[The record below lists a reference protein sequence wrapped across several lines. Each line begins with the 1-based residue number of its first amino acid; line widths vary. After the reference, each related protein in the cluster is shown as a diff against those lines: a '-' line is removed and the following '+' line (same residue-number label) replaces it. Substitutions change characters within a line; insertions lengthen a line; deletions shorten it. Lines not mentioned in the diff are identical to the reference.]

1 MNIALLLE
9 YDGSEFYGWQIQNK
23 NGEIAENLPTVQ
35 GVLNQALSK
44 LLGEKIEVVGSSR
57 TDAGVHAT
65 KYCASFHTEN
75 ESIPPE
81 RIAEAVRHLLPDT
94 IVVKSSA
101 KVPEEFHARFDCKG
115 KTYRY
120 LFYTGKTALPLLRN
134 RAWYVKS
141 ELDVE
146 KMQQAVRH
154 YIGSHYFDSFMAAG
168 ATPGATTERTIYN
181 ATIKEIPAPCY
192 EQDTGIENS
201 NIKNHFYCFEV
212 TGDGFLYNMVRIM
225 VGTAVYAGMGKIS
238 PDDIPMI
245 IENRDRRKAGITAPP
260 QGLYLADVLYQ

>member
-1 MNIALLLE
+1 MNIALTIE
-9 YDGSEFYGWQIQNK
+9 YDGTEYHGWQIQNR
-23 NGEIAENLPTVQ
+23 NGEVAEDRPTVQ
-35 GVLNQALSK
+35 GILNCALSE

-65 KYCASFHTEN
+65 GYCASFHTAN

-81 RIAEAVRHLLPDT
+81 RIAEAVRHLLPDS
-94 IVVKSSA
+94 IVVKSSV
-101 KVPEEFHARFDCKG
+101 KVPDGFHARFDCKG

-134 RAWYVKS
+134 RAWHVKS
-141 ELDVE
+141 ELDLD
-146 KMQQAVRH
+146 KMQKAVSH

-168 ATPGATTERTIYN
+168 ATPGATTERTIFD
-181 ATIKEIPAPCY
+181 AQIKEIPAPCY
-192 EQDTGIENS
+192 EQETGTEEIGD
-201 NIKNHFYCFEV
+201 KNLFYCFEV

-238 PDDIPMI
+238 PEDVPDI
-245 IENRDRRKAGITAPP
+245 IESRDRKKAGITAPP
-260 QGLYLADVLYQ
+260 QGLYLARVHY